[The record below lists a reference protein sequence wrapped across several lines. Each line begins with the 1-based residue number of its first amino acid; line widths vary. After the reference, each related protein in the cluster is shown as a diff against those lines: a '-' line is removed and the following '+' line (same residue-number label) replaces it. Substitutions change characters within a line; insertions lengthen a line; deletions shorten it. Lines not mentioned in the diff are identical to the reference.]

1 VVLEAKLNEAMSAE
15 ADPVYVV
22 STYTEFFH
30 WRKSQ
35 VREGHYHNIPN
46 EWFVTGLEALP
57 PSTRFVV
64 LPTADPRAVAAVL
77 AKGFN
82 PKFETQATMSRL
94 KEVERWKAKLDR
106 LEEDRCGR
114 KTPRDAGKARAR
126 EPP

>member
-1 VVLEAKLNEAMSAE
+1 MMIESDL
-15 ADPVYVV
+15 VYVV
-22 STYTEFFH
+22 SSYTEAFQ

-35 VREGHYHNIPN
+35 PPGVRYQNIPN

-77 AKGFN
+77 AQGFH
-82 PKFETQATMSRL
+82 PEFESRAKMSRM